1 MSGLTDIFKFFI
13 KMELYFI
20 SLYEPNLC
28 FCLFCAKKADDRGI
42 HAENGRLQIE
52 ATDSFSLRVSVMRSG
67 QLSLLFTRFIT
78 LNDSP
83 HISKCVISQHC
94 LAQLRATIFMLPACL
109 LILWTWS
116 DAAAHIPA
124 GSDQQS
130 SRPGSLRCNQ
140 LLGLGLSVCVH
151 TGTDD

>member
-1 MSGLTDIFKFFI
+1 MFLFV
-13 KMELYFI
+13 
-20 SLYEPNLC
+20 LC
-28 FCLFCAKKADDRGI
+28 KEGRRQGNTRRKWKTSDRSD
-42 HAENGRLQIE
+42 RQLL
-52 ATDSFSLRVSVMRSG
+52 SLRVSVMRSG

-94 LAQLRATIFMLPACL
+94 LAQLRATIFMFPACL

-151 TGTDD
+151 TGTDDQRHCGREMRKKMAVVR